1 MILWMLCLEK
11 RHPNN
16 LRNKKWKSGI
26 RNGGN
31 YGKKKNQAHRCGG
44 GTPECR

>member
-1 MILWMLCLEK
+1 MILWMPCLEK
-11 RHPNN
+11 RHLNDS
-16 LRNKKWKSGI
+16 RNVIVMEI

-31 YGKKKNQAHRCGG
+31 YGKEKNQAHRCGG